1 MIREQNIIETLREGN
16 RVLREQVAALEK
28 RLSDYDASYVAVLEE
43 KCAGDELHCACVPHL
58 RQRIAELEAER
69 DALRDSWRFIPC
81 TERLPAQGV
90 RVLVD
95 INGTVKIAKL
105 WKVRPQ
111 WETDD
116 GLYYHGDNFSFVV
129 GWLPLPE
136 PPADGG

>member
-1 MIREQNIIETLREGN
+1 MKTNDGMNAEIVDLLRMN
-16 RVLREQVAALEK
+16 DDNAVCLYAA
-28 RLSDYDASYVAVLEE
+28 A
-43 KCAGDELHCACVPHL
+43 
-58 RQRIAELEAER
+58 RILELEAER

-116 GLYYHGDNFSFVV
+116 GLYYHGDNFSFVT

-136 PPADGG
+136 PPADGE

>member
-1 MIREQNIIETLREGN
+1 MSDKSAKVVDALIET
-16 RVLREQVAALEK
+16 VLQFAVHPSIELLSGARTDVLDYIAA
-28 RLSDYDASYVAVLEE
+28 
-43 KCAGDELHCACVPHL
+43 
-58 RQRIAELEAER
+58 LEAER
-69 DALRDSWRFIPC
+69 DALRDSWRLIPC

-116 GLYYHGDNFSFVV
+116 GLYYHGDNFSFVT